1 MTDAP
6 TLPAIAVADN
16 LALDGSPRTWPAPNL
31 LADMLSLDAVI
42 PKGAHGALVAYGERS
57 DVGKIGASLALLV
70 RGPFGLTFMGRVD
83 HSYTKPLKASIM
95 LAKVF

>member
-1 MTDAP
+1 MVGSGLVTDAP

-16 LALDGSPRTWPAPNL
+16 
-31 LADMLSLDAVI
+31 
-42 PKGAHGALVAYGERS
+42 
-57 DVGKIGASLALLV
+57 LALLV